1 MQFRRCT
8 TAFPHMKSHTGIM
21 LLTMPCFC
29 IDFIL
34 NVSKK
39 PSGNKKNKIG
49 LIVAIFVGAVGVLSF
64 LFVFVVF
71 FNTRKRKNLQTNDY
85 DGKPEILY
93 CTSMMVHGCVSIFLI
108 Q

>member
-1 MQFRRCT
+1 
-8 TAFPHMKSHTGIM
+8 MKSHTSIM
-21 LLTMPCFC
+21 LFTMPCFC

-71 FNTRKRKNLQTNDY
+71 FNTRKRKIF
-85 DGKPEILY
+85 KPMIM
-93 CTSMMVHGCVSIFLI
+93 TVSQKSYIAH